1 MGPKWGEGRA
11 ATRAGVNQEHLHQVK
26 HFMIKIFWILV
37 LTKINLC
44 LQRIDAASKFT
55 YRRILVPD
63 DMAANVVYMNGTV
76 LCKSEKES
84 PDSFRFV

>member
-1 MGPKWGEGRA
+1 M
-11 ATRAGVNQEHLHQVK
+11 
-26 HFMIKIFWILV
+26 
-37 LTKINLC
+37 C

-84 PDSFRFV
+84 PDSFRFVLIVTSLIGLQ